1 MYFKKNRRCNN
12 PSLND
17 IFKVLLYCRNE
28 SPNEY
33 GLLEK
38 QLLQADKYKKGEIT
52 KEEFGH

>member
-52 KEEFGH
+52 KEEFDH